1 MRYPGGK
8 GGAGVF
14 QTIINQFPPHR
25 VYIEA
30 FAGGANIFERKA
42 PAASSIL
49 VELDPAQA
57 ETLRASTIG
66 RADVEVRQGDALELL
81 SSYPWVGDELVYLDP
96 PYLHSTRK
104 DVALYRQEMTIAQ
117 HERLLAIIANFPA
130 KVALS
135 GYRSAMYDE
144 WAHRHLWRRI
154 DFQAMT
160 RRGPA
165 TESLWMNYPAPARL
179 ADSSYAGSD
188 FRERERIKRKA
199 ARFVAKWDKLPELER
214 GAIVQAMGERW
225 STSAPAVA
233 MTAAESNLVGQALAR
248 ATTQSAMWSGGLFET
263 SEATR

>member
-30 FAGGANIFERKA
+30 FAGGANVFERKA

-57 ETLRASTIG
+57 ETLRASTIA
-66 RADVEVRQGDALELL
+66 RPDVEIRQGDALELL

-96 PYLHSTRK
+96 PYLHATRK
-104 DVALYRQEMTIAQ
+104 DLSLYRQEMTDGE
-117 HERLLAIIANFPA
+117 HRLLLAILETLPVPF
-130 KVALS
+130 ALS
-135 GYRSAMYDE
+135 GYRSAMYD
-144 WAHRHLWRRI
+144 AVARHRGWRSI

-165 TESLWMNYPAPARL
+165 TETLWMNYAAPARL
-179 ADSSYAGSD
+179 ADYGCAGQD

-199 ARFVAKWDKLPELER
+199 ARFVAKWDKLPALER

-225 STSAPAVA
+225 STSAPETAV
-233 MTAAESNLVGQALAR
+233 QAFAR
-248 ATTQSAMWSGGLFET
+248 ATPATAMRSAET